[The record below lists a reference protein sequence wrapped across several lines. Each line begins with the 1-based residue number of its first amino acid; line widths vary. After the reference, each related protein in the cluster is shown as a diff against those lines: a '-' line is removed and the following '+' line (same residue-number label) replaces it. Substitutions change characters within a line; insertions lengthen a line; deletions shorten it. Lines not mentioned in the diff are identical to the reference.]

1 MGIGGYYSQAQ
12 TQAIEV
18 CGTVTVADIAKF
30 AYFNS
35 FRRLW
40 PLILLGLIVLTIDLA
55 FFAAGNVDTGLSMGP
70 LSLLVLFWIV
80 IPYLSARR
88 RVIIHLSASEAL
100 RGLVGSARFRGCS
113 GRLLSFSFLV
123 ALLVGRALA
132 RSYVIERATF
142 RFHPHV

>member
-1 MGIGGYYSQAQ
+1 M
-12 TQAIEV
+12 
-18 CGTVTVADIAKF
+18 TVADIAKF

-70 LSLLVLFWIV
+70 LSLRVLFWIV

-100 RGLVGSARFRGCS
+100 RGLVGSAQFQG
-113 GRLLSFSFLV
+113 LQ
-123 ALLVGRALA
+123 
-132 RSYVIERATF
+132 
-142 RFHPHV
+142 